1 MKRTVFFLAT
11 FFISFI
17 VSAQGV
23 DFSGNW
29 KLNNSKSKLSDQFS
43 MAPKE
48 IIIVQDGNVLNV
60 ERHSSFQDQDF
71 TIKDKFTLDGKECIN
86 PGWQDS
92 EKKSTAVVSA
102 DKKSVKIATRFPM
115 GDSGEMT
122 IIEVYKM
129 DGENMVIDASASSSY
144 GDRSETMVFDKQ

>member
-1 MKRTVFFLAT
+1 MKRTVFFLAA
-11 FFISFI
+11 FFVSII

-29 KLNNSKSKLSDQFS
+29 KLNSPKSKLSDQFS

-48 IIIVQDGNVLNV
+48 IIIVQNGNDLNV
-60 ERHSSFQDQDF
+60 ERHASFQGQDF

-92 EKKSTAVVSA
+92 EKKSTAVVSD
-102 DKKSVKIATRFPM
+102 DKKSVKITTKFPM

-122 IIEVYKM
+122 IIEVYKI
-129 DGENMVIDASASSSY
+129 DGGNMVIDASASSSY